1 MMKKFVRVPNVVV
14 VYIGMENFGNVQIV
28 LIQKKIRKRKH
39 RTKI

>member
-1 MMKKFVRVPNVVV
+1 MKKFVRVPNVVV
-14 VYIGMENFGNVQIV
+14 VYIGMENFGNVQTV